1 MHEKRTLLEKHSQ
14 RLQKDDFRFL
24 KTLKEKHIDALLSA
38 TIGCLFILIGIAPY
52 EAISRIHIPNW
63 LFKFIKSDAIFFEQ
77 DGLIMTQM
85 AKYGFMGKTDIVCID
100 NTFTLT
106 HSQFLYYVEY
116 VNKFFE
122 SSTKTYKTH
131 SMYSLFEVLRN
142 YIACAIDLRMS
153 CTRFTI
159 LHLLCFG
166 SSSEI
171 NGKTTVNNGGNVNIP
186 LERRIAILQLL
197 LKTPHALA
205 NVENG
210 LNLQSFGG
218 ETAIYLACNWGCF
231 EVVQLLIC
239 CGADVN
245 KQESNFGYT
254 PLHIIALNLKRS
266 DVSNHNDTNVYYNI
280 LVLLSNNGGDA
291 NITDYSGC
299 SVYDI
304 LVDNVDLKQILNQNS
319 YARNSPLHHR
329 LQHWMAEG
337 SSIGIAIE
345 NVIVDQQNNVCDN
358 VDNSG
363 KRSTLQTLIQYIEK
377 NPVEVSKKDH
387 LGRYPL
393 HVAIE
398 SNIISEDI
406 YKVLLSIYSE
416 AACVC
421 VSSWGD
427 VCAFVYA
434 AKKWDAAI
442 HGNNNGN
449 ESLSCSRDNIL
460 NILSLLLSYT
470 LPVNVI
476 TGEVVHDSSKHM
488 YLWTS
493 SLIENLSPI
502 IERVLNKYSKYINIL
517 TSICDTHGRKA
528 IDIATPTCKQLLLS
542 KLYFLGRYKFR
553 NISTPVHETGTC
565 VVHIAEDFGDML
577 QSLSSSSNASTYDNN
592 NYNSD
597 NSTNTNKTVAL
608 KFMRNEDEFLR
619 ECTTRK
625 EMNLSEEYIIAML
638 SAHNSVSDKDYYKD
652 LSSLSYQNIYPYLIV
667 MPACDRNLSSILSH
681 ENIAGKN
688 WDEIVRIGRSIA
700 QALDHLHQNGIVHGD
715 VKRK

>member
-254 PLHIIALNLKRS
+254 PMHIIALNLKRS
-266 DVSNHNDTNVYYNI
+266 DVSNHNNTNVYYNI
-280 LVLLSNNGGDA
+280 LVLL
-291 NITDYSGC
+291 
-299 SVYDI
+299 
-304 LVDNVDLKQILNQNS
+304 
-319 YARNSPLHHR
+319 
-329 LQHWMAEG
+329 
-337 SSIGIAIE
+337 
-345 NVIVDQQNNVCDN
+345 
-358 VDNSG
+358 
-363 KRSTLQTLIQYIEK
+363 
-377 NPVEVSKKDH
+377 
-387 LGRYPL
+387 
-393 HVAIE
+393 
-398 SNIISEDI
+398 
-406 YKVLLSIYSE
+406 
-416 AACVC
+416 
-421 VSSWGD
+421 
-427 VCAFVYA
+427 
-434 AKKWDAAI
+434 
-442 HGNNNGN
+442 
-449 ESLSCSRDNIL
+449 
-460 NILSLLLSYT
+460 
-470 LPVNVI
+470 
-476 TGEVVHDSSKHM
+476 
-488 YLWTS
+488 
-493 SLIENLSPI
+493 
-502 IERVLNKYSKYINIL
+502 
-517 TSICDTHGRKA
+517 
-528 IDIATPTCKQLLLS
+528 
-542 KLYFLGRYKFR
+542 
-553 NISTPVHETGTC
+553 
-565 VVHIAEDFGDML
+565 
-577 QSLSSSSNASTYDNN
+577 
-592 NYNSD
+592 
-597 NSTNTNKTVAL
+597 
-608 KFMRNEDEFLR
+608 
-619 ECTTRK
+619 
-625 EMNLSEEYIIAML
+625 
-638 SAHNSVSDKDYYKD
+638 
-652 LSSLSYQNIYPYLIV
+652 
-667 MPACDRNLSSILSH
+667 
-681 ENIAGKN
+681 
-688 WDEIVRIGRSIA
+688 
-700 QALDHLHQNGIVHGD
+700 
-715 VKRK
+715 